1 MQLRLNTYADNF
13 KNAATYQ
20 SIYSHGVY
28 VTLKNAVIENTAIG
42 QMDL

>member
-1 MQLRLNTYADNF
+1 MQLRLNTYANIF
-13 KNAATYQ
+13 KNAATDQ

-28 VTLKNAVIENTAIG
+28 VTLKNAVIENTTIG